1 LLIEKS
7 ELIRWVNE
15 IVPKC
20 RIVFTLPPEKSFS
33 DILPAGFS
41 ITDENYRW
49 FAHGVQTHS
58 LLVLKF
64 IDRDQIERIYSND
77 RRLQGFSQHFG
88 LNFKRA
94 KSLLEHNGVDFSAQ
108 LEIEYHVFEMS
119 LRELS
124 QKHGPKEETLS
135 KWLKDYGDTLR
146 KGNTRT
152 LDKKLLNDVF
162 SKTCSIKQAA
172 DAVGVHWK
180 TAERHLNTD

>member
-1 LLIEKS
+1 MARS
-7 ELIRWVNE
+7 VNKYD
-15 IVPKC
+15 IQ
-20 RIVFTLPPEKSFS
+20 RGIVFTLPPEKGFS
-33 DILPAGFS
+33 DILPAGIS

-49 FAHGVQTHS
+49 FSHGVQTHS

-64 IDRDQIERIYSND
+64 IDRDQIKRIYSNN
-77 RRLQGFSQHFG
+77 RCLREFAQHFG

-94 KSLLEHNGVDFSAQ
+94 KSLLGHNGVDFSAQ
-108 LEIEYHVFEMS
+108 LEVEYHVFKMS

-124 QKHGPKEETLS
+124 RIHGPKEETLS
-135 KWLKDYGDTLR
+135 KWLKDYGATLR

-152 LDKKLLNDVF
+152 MDKKLLNDVF

-180 TAERHLNTD
+180 TAERYLNSD